1 MRKFLTKISFFI
13 VLFLVFTF
21 PVFSFSME
29 HEISGKTGTV
39 SGIIIDLFN
48 PFCSFTDTMYL
59 KLFDANYFSTFAG
72 FHFIQ
77 GAASFTL
84 SPTWYFF
91 ESNYFDAGVLFL
103 YHFNSFYNLAIDQ
116 DFFYGLAFRVGTPI
130 ILECFV
136 DFSFMQKY
144 TRIHSIAD
152 YVPFLLNNGMAFKI
166 QIKKQF
172 TEKIATVFSIASY
185 DEFYYPLFFFPVY
198 AIDFV
203 YRLNDE
209 WKISSELALC
219 YTDQFTLTSHMN
231 TVVFKLGVSYM
242 ISKEQ

>member
-1 MRKFLTKISFFI
+1 
-13 VLFLVFTF
+13 
-21 PVFSFSME
+21 
-29 HEISGKTGTV
+29 
-39 SGIIIDLFN
+39 
-48 PFCSFTDTMYL
+48 MYL

-116 DFFYGLAFRVGTPI
+116 DFFSGLAFRVGTPI

-136 DFSFMQKY
+136 DVSFMQKY

-152 YVPFLLNNGMAFKI
+152 YVPFLLNNGMAFKLKV
-166 QIKKQF
+166 KKQF
-172 TEKIATVFSIASY
+172 TEKIATIFSIASY
-185 DEFYYPLFFFPVY
+185 DEFYYPLFFSPVY

-209 WKISSELALC
+209 WKISSELVLC

-242 ISKEQ
+242 ISKD